1 MKDKTDLTRSRF
13 LATTVACL
21 IAFGLAACGGSD
33 GDRGP
38 AGADGSDGADGSAG
52 LNCWDLNENG
62 IPDFP
67 DEDTNGDGV
76 IDVNDCRADGPP
88 IVDDGLDI
96 SDPDVLAKVDGFE
109 ADITGIEV
117 SSPPV
122 VSFTLATSEGVPVV
136 GLGGVGEGIVRG
148 TFAKLV
154 PPGDGFPSRWES
166 YINRVEEAGSGDTP
180 DVLDQSVQ
188 ATNDGGTGVLT
199 DLGGGEYTYE
209 YGIDVT
215 DVTDPVKVVYEEGLT
230 HQAGLEIRIEN
241 PDTGEDLDPVNPT
254 ITFVPDGSD
263 PLDTKFIAT
272 EMTCNNC
279 HIDLAIHGGHRKATN
294 YCVTCHNPGS
304 IDQDTGE
311 SVDMAYMVHSIHV
324 GEARGEAGFPYTIY
338 GFRDSRHNYG
348 ECVED
353 EESGEEVCTG
363 VVHPQPVTYCSN
375 CHEDSDVT
383 PDGDDWL
390 TNSSASVCGGC
401 HIDGLVVASRDKKTG
416 QPTYQFSHFGG
427 SFTADDGSCST
438 CHVEGGPAGANA
450 DFHENFAADQAEKF
464 AYQILDVKATSPGQK
479 PKITFAITD
488 PTNGNERYDIFEAGG
503 PWDTEKFGG
512 DTRLAIDI
520 AWSATDFFNAETGSE
535 VAGFRPGSPGQS
547 VSINPLASGA
557 AEDLGNNKYRVVSPV
572 PVPDWVTGTLAV
584 GIEGH
589 PAVVDDDGETVEVP
603 ATGALD
609 FFAVTDGSPVPRR
622 EIVTIEQCNNCHEKL
637 SLHGNNRTDNI
648 DLCASCHNP
657 SATDI
662 RARQEAIDR
671 GTFDEEAKHEESI
684 DFKRMVHQIHAA
696 NTVLYGFG
704 GGVHDYTHVE
714 YPAPISDCTVCHA
727 GETYYPVDGSVLATT
742 IWSDPTETEGRTPER
757 AAALADQADDLN
769 TTANTAVCTSCHTS
783 DFAVGHMEQNGGVVA
798 SQDAGVATQ
807 DPMTGELNPGV
818 IETCALCHAE
828 GGIADVAEAHG
839 LK

>member
-166 YINRVEEAGSGDTP
+166 YINRVEEAGAGDTP

-272 EMTCNNC
+272 EM
-279 HIDLAIHGGHRKATN
+279 
-294 YCVTCHNPGS
+294 
-304 IDQDTGE
+304 
-311 SVDMAYMVHSIHV
+311 
-324 GEARGEAGFPYTIY
+324 
-338 GFRDSRHNYG
+338 
-348 ECVED
+348 
-353 EESGEEVCTG
+353 
-363 VVHPQPVTYCSN
+363 
-375 CHEDSDVT
+375 
-383 PDGDDWL
+383 
-390 TNSSASVCGGC
+390 
-401 HIDGLVVASRDKKTG
+401 
-416 QPTYQFSHFGG
+416 
-427 SFTADDGSCST
+427 
-438 CHVEGGPAGANA
+438 
-450 DFHENFAADQAEKF
+450 
-464 AYQILDVKATSPGQK
+464 
-479 PKITFAITD
+479 
-488 PTNGNERYDIFEAGG
+488 
-503 PWDTEKFGG
+503 
-512 DTRLAIDI
+512 
-520 AWSATDFFNAETGSE
+520 
-535 VAGFRPGSPGQS
+535 
-547 VSINPLASGA
+547 
-557 AEDLGNNKYRVVSPV
+557 
-572 PVPDWVTGTLAV
+572 
-584 GIEGH
+584 
-589 PAVVDDDGETVEVP
+589 
-603 ATGALD
+603 
-609 FFAVTDGSPVPRR
+609 
-622 EIVTIEQCNNCHEKL
+622 
-637 SLHGNNRTDNI
+637 SL
-648 DLCASCHNP
+648 
-657 SATDI
+657 
-662 RARQEAIDR
+662 
-671 GTFDEEAKHEESI
+671 
-684 DFKRMVHQIHAA
+684 
-696 NTVLYGFG
+696 
-704 GGVHDYTHVE
+704 
-714 YPAPISDCTVCHA
+714 
-727 GETYYPVDGSVLATT
+727 
-742 IWSDPTETEGRTPER
+742 
-757 AAALADQADDLN
+757 
-769 TTANTAVCTSCHTS
+769 
-783 DFAVGHMEQNGGVVA
+783 
-798 SQDAGVATQ
+798 
-807 DPMTGELNPGV
+807 
-818 IETCALCHAE
+818 
-828 GGIADVAEAHG
+828 
-839 LK
+839 